1 MSGTGDRRR
10 LSPMRLRGML
20 RKEFLQVLRDPSSIA
35 IAFVLPLVLLVLFG
49 YGTSLDITH
58 SPIGFVIEQPTADT
72 AEFLAAFEQS
82 EYFAPARFES
92 AAAAEAALR
101 AGRIDAIVWLRA
113 DFSRDL
119 TAKRGAPIG
128 LFLNGVNANSA
139 RLISGYVEGAWLAW
153 QQQRSGGLAG
163 ARVEPVRVEQRIWF
177 NPELRSRNFL
187 VPGLI
192 TLIMTLIGALLTSM
206 VVAREWERG
215 TMEALLVTPLTRGE
229 LLLAKTVPYFVL
241 GMGGMALTVAA
252 GVLLMDVPL
261 RGSLIVL
268 TVTSALFLLTALG
281 MGLLISTVTKNQFLA
296 AQVAILGTYLPALI
310 LSGFIFNITSMP
322 AAVQILT
329 RLVAARYF
337 VSIAQTIFLAG
348 NVWSVIL
355 PNSAALLVIALIFLG
370 LVAKRTQKRLE

>member
-1 MSGTGDRRR
+1 
-10 LSPMRLRGML
+10 MRLRGML